1 MDGKEINKKTSKKKD
16 KPSPKENTQK
26 NTNNKQTK
34 DLSAVAMASCKPRK
48 AQSQGQNATAGD
60 CCL

>member
-26 NTNNKQTK
+26 NTNNKQPK
-34 DLSAVAMASCKPRK
+34 DLSAVAMASCKTQESTITR
-48 AQSQGQNATAGD
+48 ANATAGD